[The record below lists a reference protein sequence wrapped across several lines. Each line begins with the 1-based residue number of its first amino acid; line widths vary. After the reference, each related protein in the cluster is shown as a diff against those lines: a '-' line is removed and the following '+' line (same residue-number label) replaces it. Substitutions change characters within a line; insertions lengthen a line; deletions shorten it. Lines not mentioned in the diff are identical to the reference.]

1 MAIDLVEQPPLR
13 EPAPRTPPRHSTRAA
28 GPARVTPREPEAS
41 KPGSTEPGFGDL
53 GSASRDR
60 QPLAALSTDP
70 AHLPRWIARG
80 LALARHPGVW
90 SIADQALV
98 SGTSFVTG
106 IAIARC
112 CSRAELGL
120 FALAVSLVALARAI
134 QEQLVTAP
142 FMVFAGRRS
151 GVRLASYTG
160 SCLAHQLQLTAVFV
174 GLFGLAWF
182 AARWTGSWSELQ
194 TLFPA
199 LLLALPCLLCREHV
213 RQTSFGL
220 LRPGAAIAVDL
231 VATTTQLGLMLL
243 LWHRD
248 QLTIPYLFLA
258 MGAGC
263 AIATAGWLLAFS
275 TQWTMQTKRVRYDF
289 LRNWRL
295 GRWALACHLVGQL
308 SPYLMPWVLAGAHDI
323 SAAGLLAACTTLVG
337 PASLLVTGYAN
348 HLTPKAARAFSQGGA
363 AALRPIIL
371 GTMQLF
377 SVLLGLFCLV
387 AWITGDSLIELVY
400 GASFAEDGAGTLLT
414 LLAVVVL
421 VNSLG
426 TIAGNA
432 LWAMERASANFRADV
447 ATLVVTLVCAAGLV
461 PTWGALGCVTAS
473 LAGAVAGAGLRSW
486 ILFDLFSH
494 AAAPVAFPISTPRPE
509 PLQ

>member
-1 MAIDLVEQPPLR
+1 MAIDLVEQPALR
-13 EPAPRTPPRHSTRAA
+13 EPSQRTVPRPLPRPPGSERVSPPEPVASVIVSADPAEAPRAIQPAPPAT
-28 GPARVTPREPEAS
+28 V
-41 KPGSTEPGFGDL
+41 
-53 GSASRDR
+53 
-60 QPLAALSTDP
+60 
-70 AHLPRWIARG
+70 PRWFARG

-142 FMVFAGRRS
+142 YMVFAGRMHGS
-151 GVRLASYTG
+151 RLATYTG
-160 SCLAHQLQLTAVFV
+160 SCLAHQLQLTLAFV
-174 GLFGLAWF
+174 GLFGFAWLGTW
-182 AARWTGSWSELQ
+182 WTNGWSEMQ

-220 LRPGAAIAVDL
+220 LRPGAAIAVDF

-243 LWHRD
+243 LWRFD
-248 QLTIPYLFLA
+248 QLTIPHLFLA

-263 AIATAGWLLAFS
+263 AIATSGWLLALS
-275 TQWTMQTKRVRYDF
+275 SQWTIQNKRVRYDF

-308 SPYLMPWVLAGAHDI
+308 SPYLMPWVLAGSHDI

-337 PASLLVTGYAN
+337 PANLLVTGYAN
-348 HLTPKAARAFSQGGA
+348 HLTPKAARAFAQGGTT
-363 AALRPIIL
+363 ALKPIVL

-377 SVLLGLFCLV
+377 SVILGLFCLV
-387 AWITGDSLIELVY
+387 AWITGGSLIELVY
-400 GASFAEDGAGTLLT
+400 GASFSDETAGSLLT
-414 LLAVVVL
+414 LLALAVL

-432 LWAMERASANFRADV
+432 LWAMERASANLRADI
-447 ATLVVTLVCAAGLV
+447 ATLAVTLVSAAVLV
-461 PTWGALGCVTAS
+461 PAWGALGCATAS
-473 LAGAVAGAGLRSW
+473 LAGAAAGAGLRIW
-486 ILFDLFSH
+486 ILVDVFTHSAATSTTTPHPVSH
-494 AAAPVAFPISTPRPE
+494 GPVHPE
-509 PLQ
+509 PQR